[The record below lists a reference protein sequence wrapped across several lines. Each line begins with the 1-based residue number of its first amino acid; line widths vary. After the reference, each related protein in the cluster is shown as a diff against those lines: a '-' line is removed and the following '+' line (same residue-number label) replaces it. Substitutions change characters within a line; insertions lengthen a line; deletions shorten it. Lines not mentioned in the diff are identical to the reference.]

1 MNETYI
7 EKMRKDHG
15 WFLRMSL
22 IFGIIFVFCIY
33 RNMSGIT
40 FPLLTAVMI
49 CFSTAFLRRMGITF
63 SKDMIPYGIGI
74 MLLGISTCRTASG
87 FLHFFN
93 YVGILLLFCGAALHQ
108 VQDDRRWG
116 FIQYV
121 KKFFSLAGMWI
132 ISFVEPFRRQEEEK
146 DVDNKGGMLKN
157 KKTRAV
163 GVGILAA
170 VLFLC
175 VVLPL
180 LMMSDRIFSRF
191 FTDFFSLFDLG
202 EIFDE
207 FNLGNLIGI
216 LITFLIGMTG
226 IYAFFAG
233 VFRMKQ
239 GDDVEENRKKADT
252 LTGITFTGILVA
264 VYVFYSAIQIIYL
277 FLRLDTGLPD
287 GMTYS
292 QYAHE
297 GFWQLLFVSVINFAA
312 VVICIQVFGENRILS
327 ILLCTVSVCTCV
339 MILSAAYRMM
349 LYVGEYDLTFLRVLV
364 MWFLAVLMVIFFGVI
379 YSIFRRQFRL
389 FRYIMAVIS
398 VMYIGFSLLRPDGLI
413 AEYNIANTES
423 MNYEDVMYLL
433 YGLSE
438 DAAPELMEIDMDNL
452 LEIQAFQEVNYYFNE
467 IQTRYGDMSLR
478 TWNLS
483 RSSALDTAEMWKET
497 AGINGIAVE

>member
-108 VQDDRRWG
+108 VQDDRSWG

-146 DVDNKGGMLKN
+146 DVDNKGGILKN

-170 VLFLC
+170 VIFLC
-175 VVLPL
+175 IVLPL
-180 LMMSDRIFSRF
+180 LML
-191 FTDFFSLFDLG
+191 SL
-202 EIFDE
+202 IH
-207 FNLGNLIGI
+207 I
-216 LITFLIGMTG
+216 
-226 IYAFFAG
+226 
-233 VFRMKQ
+233 
-239 GDDVEENRKKADT
+239 
-252 LTGITFTGILVA
+252 
-264 VYVFYSAIQIIYL
+264 
-277 FLRLDTGLPD
+277 
-287 GMTYS
+287 
-292 QYAHE
+292 
-297 GFWQLLFVSVINFAA
+297 
-312 VVICIQVFGENRILS
+312 
-327 ILLCTVSVCTCV
+327 
-339 MILSAAYRMM
+339 
-349 LYVGEYDLTFLRVLV
+349 
-364 MWFLAVLMVIFFGVI
+364 
-379 YSIFRRQFRL
+379 
-389 FRYIMAVIS
+389 
-398 VMYIGFSLLRPDGLI
+398 
-413 AEYNIANTES
+413 
-423 MNYEDVMYLL
+423 
-433 YGLSE
+433 
-438 DAAPELMEIDMDNL
+438 
-452 LEIQAFQEVNYYFNE
+452 
-467 IQTRYGDMSLR
+467 
-478 TWNLS
+478 
-483 RSSALDTAEMWKET
+483 
-497 AGINGIAVE
+497 